1 MSSNLKFI
9 SQRRVTITA
18 LPLYYS
24 GYLLKRCRA
33 EVSTERER
41 EKLQVALNVN
51 DLTCSLQ
58 DFKGYHAELR
68 GATIF
73 LYQDELQETVKK
85 CDSFK
90 MTSFK
95 AFADLCVC
103 VCVSAHREVGPGEAE
118 IYSVRVFLFEEDARD
133 FYPQNEKRESAAEG
147 GTLILCHDSAH
158 KMYIKKTN

>member
-41 EKLQVALNVN
+41 EKLQVAPNVN
-51 DLTCSLQ
+51 DSTCSLQ

-68 GATIF
+68 GTTIF

-85 CDSFK
+85 RDS
-90 MTSFK
+90 
-95 AFADLCVC
+95 
-103 VCVSAHREVGPGEAE
+103 
-118 IYSVRVFLFEEDARD
+118 
-133 FYPQNEKRESAAEG
+133 QN
-147 GTLILCHDSAH
+147 
-158 KMYIKKTN
+158 